1 MSKFLLV
8 ISIISIPFFAQSKQI
23 SVNVLTEFN
32 KEISNVVV
40 YLTPKNPVKSSTS
53 NKIAIMDQVETQFSP
68 HILVVQKDT
77 QVRFPNS
84 DSVKHHVYSFS
95 QAKTFELQ
103 LYKELHANPLLFSKL
118 GPVELG
124 CNIHDWM
131 LGYIFVVESPYFAK
145 TDIKG
150 NVTFELPDGE
160 YQLDVWHP
168 RIQDQLSSLSRQ
180 LAVPGESEIKVTLG
194 SPLLP
199 DVNQYEDVSSE
210 FSDYE

>member
-118 GPVELG
+118 GSVELG

>member
-1 MSKFLLV
+1 MSKFILAL
-8 ISIISIPFFAQSKQI
+8 SIIFITFLAQSKQI
-23 SVNVLTEFN
+23 SVSLLTELDM
-32 KEISNVVV
+32 EVGNVVV
-40 YLTPKNPVKSSTS
+40 YLTSKNPTKSNPS
-53 NKIAIMDQVETQFSP
+53 NDVAIMDQVDTQFSP
-68 HILVVQKDT
+68 HILVIQKNT
-77 QVRFPNS
+77 KVHFPNS

-95 QAKTFELQ
+95 KAKTFELQ
-103 LYKELHANPLLFSKL
+103 LYKELQADPLLFSKL
-118 GPVELG
+118 GSVELG

-131 LGYIFVVESPYFAK
+131 LGYIFVVDTPYFGK

-150 NVTFELPDGE
+150 NITFEIPDGE

-168 RIQDQLSSLSRQ
+168 RIQDKLSSLSRQ
-180 LAVPGESEIKVTLG
+180 ITVPIKSDIKVILG

>member
-1 MSKFLLV
+1 
-8 ISIISIPFFAQSKQI
+8 
-23 SVNVLTEFN
+23 
-32 KEISNVVV
+32 
-40 YLTPKNPVKSSTS
+40 
-53 NKIAIMDQVETQFSP
+53 MDQVNSQFSP

-103 LYKELHANPLLFSKL
+103 LYKELHADPLLFSKH
-118 GPVELG
+118 GSIELG

-131 LGYIFVVESPYFAK
+131 LGYIFVVDTPYFGK
-145 TDIKG
+145 TNING
-150 NVTFELPDGE
+150 NITFELPDGE

-168 RIQDQLSSLSRQ
+168 RMQDKLRSLTSQLS
-180 LAVPGESEIKVTLG
+180 VPGDSSLKVILR

-199 DVNQYEDVSSE
+199 DVNQYETVLNE
-210 FSDYE
+210 FSDYD